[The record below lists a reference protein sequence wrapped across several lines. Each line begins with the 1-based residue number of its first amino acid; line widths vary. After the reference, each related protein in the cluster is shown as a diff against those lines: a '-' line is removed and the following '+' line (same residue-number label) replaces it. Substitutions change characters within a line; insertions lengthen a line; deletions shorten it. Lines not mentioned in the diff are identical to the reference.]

1 MRRRYLLLD
10 VFTRT
15 RFAGNP
21 LAVFPEAEGLDTAA
35 MQRIA
40 GELNLSETT
49 FVLPPEKPGDPVRVR
64 IFTPAREL
72 PFAGHPT
79 VGTAAAL
86 LPADVPAGDM
96 VLTEQVGDVPVSVR
110 RDGAAVF
117 AEFTV
122 PSLPTRESAAVPAAT
137 AARVLGLAEEAVVDT
152 AVWSAGVP
160 FLIVRLADRAT
171 VDAAV
176 LDTAVWTAELAGG
189 EGAHVYVAAADGTD
203 AHGRPIWHV
212 RMFAPAMGIAE
223 DPATGAAACA
233 FAGALAAD
241 LPDGDHRVVIRQGVA
256 MGRPSVLE
264 LGIDV
269 AGGVPRKV
277 TLGGHAV
284 PMGEGQLETSPT
296 DAPAT

>member
-1 MRRRYLLLD
+1 
-10 VFTRT
+10 
-15 RFAGNP
+15 
-21 LAVFPEAEGLDTAA
+21 
-35 MQRIA
+35 
-40 GELNLSETT
+40 
-49 FVLPPEKPGDPVRVR
+49 
-64 IFTPAREL
+64 
-72 PFAGHPT
+72 
-79 VGTAAAL
+79 
-86 LPADVPAGDM
+86 
-96 VLTEQVGDVPVSVR
+96 
-110 RDGAAVF
+110 
-117 AEFTV
+117 
-122 PSLPTRESAAVPAAT
+122 VPAAT

-160 FLIVRLADRAT
+160 FLIVRLTDRAT